1 MVKQRPR
8 TSRGVK
14 KQNKHSRTVWKHVER
29 AVHRESIDRRDG
41 RGVDSNTEP
50 VTASA
55 RSAEHE
61 LGDHGSGGPEHKAST
76 NLWGSDYGQ
85 PKHRQVISSRNGPGG
100 IDGDG
105 PQEGASRLADAA
117 AVKANLTST
126 NARQAGGASASCGTS
141 PADGSDGEGIEGCR
155 HSAPSA
161 GGPARH
167 QDNVG
172 TWQRV

>member
-85 PKHRQVISSRNGPGG
+85 PKHRQIVYIGTGST
-100 IDGDG
+100 
-105 PQEGASRLADAA
+105 ASTA
-117 AVKANLTST
+117 AVKRAREDATST
-126 NARQAGGASASCGTS
+126 AQLARWLSEHEMRPSTGASARERVEAIRARVASRGTS
-141 PADGSDGEGIEGCR
+141 LG
-155 HSAPSA
+155 
-161 GGPARH
+161 
-167 QDNVG
+167 
-172 TWQRV
+172 